1 MKTMTEAKDGIAKDV
16 DNNSW
21 RHFPQFEKLL
31 SGEAP
36 SPLLIGLEKTCRQI
50 DKILK
55 TGSEAERVSANAV
68 MTAFGRSL
76 DLLRAL
82 TEMRDKSVARK

>member
-1 MKTMTEAKDGIAKDV
+1 MKSMQKTQPAPGAKDDIG
-16 DNNSW
+16 W

-31 SGEAP
+31 STEEP
-36 SPLLIGLEKTCRQI
+36 QPLLTKVEKTCRQLDAI
-50 DKILK
+50 AKSGTGTDK
-55 TGSEAERVSANAV
+55 ERAKAA

-82 TEMRDKSVARK
+82 TEMRNKSAEQK

>member
-1 MKTMTEAKDGIAKDV
+1 MKSVQKTQPAVRAKEDIG
-16 DNNSW
+16 W

-31 SGEAP
+31 STEEP
-36 SPLLIGLEKTCRQI
+36 QPLLSKVEKTCRQLDGI
-50 DKILK
+50 IKSGAGTDK
-55 TGSEAERVSANAV
+55 ERAKAA

-82 TEMRDKSVARK
+82 TEMRNKSVEQK